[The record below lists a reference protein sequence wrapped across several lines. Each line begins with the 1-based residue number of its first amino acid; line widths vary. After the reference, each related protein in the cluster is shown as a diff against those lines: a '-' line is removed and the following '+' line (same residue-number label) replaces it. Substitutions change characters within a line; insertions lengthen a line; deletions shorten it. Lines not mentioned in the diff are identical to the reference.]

1 MPRGSAASSSS
12 KRHNPHTHSILNQT
26 NGSIVSAVKRPSR
39 SRSSSNTA
47 APSALAQNAA
57 AVYEPSPLG
66 PGQQQSQQPHQNQL
80 RQHQNS
86 STSDTSSVSS
96 GEAGSDWSTKFD
108 GTSSLEGTNDEM
120 SMMYSNGGS
129 GLAMGGEHRKI
140 DINPNGDQ
148 ARLFG
153 VNTSTVLP
161 SFPLLDSITLLII
174 FLQLPSTVLTIIH
187 FLFATMTFVPPSTTL
202 LSASTTSS
210 FPSFTTLLLQ
220 GSAGSPSILTVIV
233 ADILVA
239 IISIFLWPSARTLLI
254 DFAQA
259 VMAISLGA
267 GNTGQTG
274 GTLKNAAVC
283 AGVLSGA
290 KVIRNRYE
298 FGDPWPMNAALGTG
312 GHSVSP
318 ILGFTGISNNSAS
331 WVRNALAVH
340 IVAQGAMRAL
350 RGWLIQRPVI
360 AHNTDTGNMNPAIA
374 FSSKDGS
381 SLTGKQKDKDPETGS
396 VITPSPLPVSS
407 LETGKKKKKQNTI
420 VRGRQPL
427 WAALAST
434 VVHIAKEVEQSHA
447 VSEATSPEDEAASG
461 AKGSKTL
468 GLEGRVWITNIASTE
483 ISFGA
488 GYFAGFNVDDGG
500 AYPDGGNHGGQ
511 SAITGGKNDFVP
523 FFVRVNGIVWPQ
535 TDIRAP
541 GGAVDVER
549 GDIPEHKDE
558 VWIVD
563 ISGLT
568 PATEYDF
575 EFVKSKGGLAFYQTS
590 ACTMPAQGKCCSS
603 LTKGEYV
610 AEHNLSTASSVT
622 AAVPPPVPSSRPL
635 SPVTTLLNTLSQ
647 ANATL
652 AEQKARLK
660 RTKKENNRR
669 LASIRAEI
677 DTLKSRLGS
686 GDKGEERARRRV
698 LSLREFVR
706 RAEEEM
712 AKMTAELERLQNIPE
727 EVEKEWKLKK
737 QLLLEVQTR
746 LQQVENQAEEAK
758 TAASR
763 QATAIETEAASVA
776 SKQEKLSARLAKLK
790 ADMER
795 LNTENT
801 AAREEK
807 AKKQAERDAL
817 VKHRAAMDAE
827 FSEAIGKMEKKMQ
840 EYRTQSSENWGMAI
854 AYESAAQQASL
865 YPPSTPEG
873 GLPTSRGLI
882 GPNGSSTSLLAKP
895 NTTVSTP
902 PGFGPIINPHTAA
915 ITSPNRQRA
924 SSLFSGEAGHTNSSE
939 ILSTDR
945 AHFPSLATYGG
956 FGSAAFDG
964 GLRRANSHN
973 GKLPFGGV
981 GGPLNASPSLDKFR
995 KGSGGS
1001 TGRLMVFGD
1010 QH

>member
-12 KRHNPHTHSILNQT
+12 KRHNPHTHSILSQT
-26 NGSIVSAVKRPSR
+26 NGSIVSAVKRPAR

-47 APSALAQNAA
+47 APSASAQNGAA
-57 AVYEPSPLG
+57 AYEPSPLG
-66 PGQQQSQQPHQNQL
+66 SGQQHTQHLHQSHH
-80 RQHQNS
+80 RQHQSS
-86 STSDTSSVSS
+86 STSDTSSVTS

-108 GTSSLEGTNDEM
+108 GATTLEGLNDEM
-120 SMMYSNGGS
+120 SMLYSNGVN

-140 DINPNGDQ
+140 DINPSTDQ

-202 LSASTTSS
+202 LSASTASS
-210 FPSFTTLLLQ
+210 LPSFTTLLLQ

-239 IISIFLWPSARTLLI
+239 IISIFLWPSARILLI

-267 GNTGQTG
+267 GNTGQTS

-298 FGDPWPMNAALGTG
+298 FGDPWSMSAGLGSG

-350 RGWLIQRPVI
+350 RGWLIQRPAI
-360 AHNTDTGNMNPAIA
+360 AHNSDSGAMNPAIS
-374 FSSKDGS
+374 FPPKDGS
-381 SLTGKQKDKDPETGS
+381 SLTGKQKDKDPEAGS
-396 VITPSPLPVSS
+396 VITSSPLPTPV
-407 LETGKKKKKQNTI
+407 ENGKKKKKQNTI

-461 AKGSKTL
+461 SKGSKAP

-483 ISFGA
+483 ISFGS
-488 GYFAGFNVDDGG
+488 GYFPGFNSDDS
-500 AYPDGGNHGGQ
+500 AVVYPDGGNHSGQ
-511 SAITGGKNDFVP
+511 NAVAGGKNDFVP
-523 FFVRVNGIVWPQ
+523 FFVRVNGIAWPQ
-535 TDIRAP
+535 TDIHHP
-541 GGAVDVER
+541 GNVADVER
-549 GDIPEHKDE
+549 GDISENRDE
-558 VWIVD
+558 VWVID

-590 ACTMPAQGKCCSS
+590 ACTMPAQ
-603 LTKGEYV
+603 
-610 AEHNLSTASSVT
+610 ASSIT

-647 ANATL
+647 ANSTL
-652 AEQKARLK
+652 TEQKARIK

-669 LASIRAEI
+669 LASIRTEI

-706 RAEEEM
+706 RAEEEV
-712 AKMTAELERLQNIPE
+712 AKMTAELERLENIPE

-737 QLLLEVQTR
+737 QLLLEEQNR
-746 LQQVENQAEEAK
+746 LQLVENQAEEAK
-758 TAASR
+758 AAAGR
-763 QATAIETEAASVA
+763 QASAIETEAAAVS

-795 LNTENT
+795 LTAENT

-807 AKKQAERDAL
+807 TRKQAERDAL

-840 EYRTQSSENWGMAI
+840 EYRTQSSENWGLAI
-854 AYESAAQQASL
+854 ALENAAAQQASL

-873 GLPTSRGLI
+873 GLPTARGPI
-882 GPNGSSTSLLAKP
+882 GPNGSSTSILAKP
-895 NTTVSTP
+895 NTTVSAP
-902 PGFGPIINPHTAA
+902 PGFGPIINPHPATLS
-915 ITSPNRQRA
+915 SPHRQRS
-924 SSLFSGEAGHTNSSE
+924 SSLFSGDGGLTNHSDL
-939 ILSTDR
+939 LSTDR
-945 AHFPSLATYGG
+945 PHFQSLNNTYGG
-956 FGSAAFDG
+956 FGNAAFDG
-964 GLRRANSHN
+964 GLKRANSHN
-973 GKLPFGGV
+973 GKHPFGSV
-981 GGPLNASPSLDKFR
+981 GPLNSAAPGLEKFR